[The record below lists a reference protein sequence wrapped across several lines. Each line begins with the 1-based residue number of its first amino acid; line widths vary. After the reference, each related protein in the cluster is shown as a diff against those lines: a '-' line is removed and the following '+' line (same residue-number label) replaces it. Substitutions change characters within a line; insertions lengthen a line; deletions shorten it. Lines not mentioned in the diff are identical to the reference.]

1 VCKKGG
7 VAGAGTLRTGRI
19 DWEGKPDFKKFRKKN
34 DPHRRPAVE
43 LVMNQGNDYGVGS
56 AYWKDDPDLA
66 RADEFLGHPQATSK
80 ARGLQL
86 ANEDDSD
93 DEDQF
98 PAKPTSS
105 WTTKRKIQGSR
116 QEISEPLFFS
126 SEDEDVGV
134 TKHGEGD
141 DRDEGTETLRSA
153 GSSRK
158 PRVKQGQTRRA
169 LVVDDD
175 DSDDG
180 TTFKGFGTK
189 PRPRGRR

>member
-1 VCKKGG
+1 
-7 VAGAGTLRTGRI
+7 
-19 DWEGKPDFKKFRKKN
+19 
-34 DPHRRPAVE
+34 
-43 LVMNQGNDYGVGS
+43 MNRWLILLT

-66 RADEFLGHPQATSK
+66 RADEFLGHSQATSK
-80 ARGLQL
+80 ARAQQL

-105 WTTKRKIQGSR
+105 LTGKGKIQGSR
-116 QEISEPLFFS
+116 REISKPLFFS
-126 SEDEDVGV
+126 SEDEDVGM

-158 PRVKQGQTRRA
+158 SRVKQGQTRRA
-169 LVVDDD
+169 LVVEDD

-189 PRPRGRR
+189 PKPRGRR